1 VEAARRAPRQA
12 STDARLAKGRQWRR
26 IKGMGIPGAW
36 WVVRAFCGGRAFK
49 HRREV
54 GGFAGFTP
62 TPSHSGESVRE
73 PGSTQS
79 GNRHVRWRT
88 TAWAWSGRRLQP
100 DRALSVWW
108 RERCGG
114 GGKRWRRMGM
124 GAVAR
129 KVLMALWRF
138 LETGVVPEG
147 ARLNAAS
154 GLC

>member
-1 VEAARRAPRQA
+1 
-12 STDARLAKGRQWRR
+12 
-26 IKGMGIPGAW
+26 
-36 WVVRAFCGGRAFK
+36 
-49 HRREV
+49 
-54 GGFAGFTP
+54 
-62 TPSHSGESVRE
+62 
-73 PGSTQS
+73 
-79 GNRHVRWRT
+79 
-88 TAWAWSGRRLQP
+88 LQP

-124 GAVAR
+124 VAVAR